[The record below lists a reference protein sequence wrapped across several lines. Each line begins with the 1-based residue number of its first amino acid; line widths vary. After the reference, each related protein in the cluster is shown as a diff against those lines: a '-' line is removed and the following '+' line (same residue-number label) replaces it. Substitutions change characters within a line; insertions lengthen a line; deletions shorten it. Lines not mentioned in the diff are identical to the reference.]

1 MAIPNEPIPQGTGS
15 GGSPR
20 RQDTILR
27 DRPTQTRNNKTAQD
41 LEISHLK
48 KRVKRLEKKRKSR
61 TLQLKRR
68 LFKDVE
74 IQGRYR
80 HDMEFDYN
88 LDTVEKDVNT
98 AELVSTG
105 GAAVPTD
112 SVAVSTLS
120 PTRNIRVSTVADIT
134 MAETL
139 VCIRKSM
146 VREASGLP
154 EISHFRWQPKTKRIA
169 MVHESAR
176 SFNVEEW
183 EDIQARVKA
192 DEELVQRAKEK
203 RNKPPTQAQQRTY
216 MSNYIKNVEGYT
228 LKQLRGYSFDDI
240 KTLFETTMRRLN
252 TFDSIESEVDK
263 VVPEL
268 AVRSSKG
275 DVEEELD
282 QESSKKQKTGESL
295 ELAEEPRDKEADK
308 LS

>member
-20 RQDTILR
+20 CQDTILR
-27 DRPTQTRNNKTAQD
+27 DRPTQTSFERLSKQ
-41 LEISHLK
+41 SHEPSVL
-48 KRVKRLEKKRKSR
+48 RVN
-61 TLQLKRR
+61 TLVNGEDK
-68 LFKDVE
+68 

-88 LDTVEKDVNT
+88 LDTVKKDVNT
-98 AELVSTG
+98 AEPVSTG
-105 GAAVPTD
+105 GAAVTTD

-120 PTRNIRVSTVADIT
+120 PTRNIRVSTVANIT

-154 EISHFRWQPKTKRIA
+154 EISHSRWQPKTK
-169 MVHESAR
+169 
-176 SFNVEEW
+176 
-183 EDIQARVKA
+183 
-192 DEELVQRAKEK
+192 
-203 RNKPPTQAQQRTY
+203 AQQRTY
-216 MSNYIKNVEGYT
+216 MSNYVKNIEGYT
-228 LKQLRGYSFDDI
+228 LKQLRGYSFDEI
-240 KTLFETTMRRLN
+240 KTLFETTMRRVN
-252 TFDSIESEVDK
+252 TFDSIESKVDK

-268 AVRSSKG
+268 AVRSSKRN
-275 DVEEELD
+275 VEEELD